1 VTTLSERKWQEIHEA
16 AVDNDFDPADDGNNS
31 DIDDPSE
38 LIQISES
45 EAED

>member
-1 VTTLSERKWQEIHEA
+1 MRTSKRLLLLSITTSILEEY
-16 AVDNDFDPADDGNNS
+16 GNNS